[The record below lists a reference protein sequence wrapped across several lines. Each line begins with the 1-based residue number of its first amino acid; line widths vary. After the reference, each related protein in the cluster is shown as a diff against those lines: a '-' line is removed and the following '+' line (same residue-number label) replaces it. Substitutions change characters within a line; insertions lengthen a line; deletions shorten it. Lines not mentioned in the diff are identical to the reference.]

1 MSERD
6 GRITIDIEGDDSDFR
21 RSLDKTGESAG
32 KLGGILSAAG
42 GKLGSALEAAA
53 EIGVSAIRSASNAA
67 VELAK
72 QATGAYA
79 DYEQLAGGVE
89 TLFGGAM
96 DSVMSNAKKAFE
108 TAGMSM
114 NEYMETATSSAA
126 AMVASLG
133 GDQAKA
139 AKLTDVAIRD
149 MSDNSNK
156 MGTSMESIKN
166 AYAGFA
172 KQNFTMLDNLKLGYG
187 GTQAEMQRLLE
198 DAQKI
203 SGIEYN
209 MANYADVVSAIHEI
223 QTNMHI
229 SGLSAEEAAE
239 MMSKGLMTE
248 EEALEAMGTTAKEA
262 SSTISGSLGMAKA
275 AWQNVLVGVADDT
288 QDLNGLIDTFVDS
301 AVKAVGNL
309 LPRFGQAINGVGKLV
324 QGFSK
329 VLPDLTGEIVGTLP
343 SLLDAAVSAGEA
355 LLTGISSAL
364 PQLVPVVFS
373 TFGDIAEAVV
383 RIAPQIGR
391 AFMQAMD
398 TVMGAFVHNP
408 GSIQGFITS
417 LLSDIASWIVE
428 WNRSIINL
436 IIKAI
441 EIIVQNVNFAKIA
454 ETAGQIIQSL
464 IQGLTA
470 NAASLFDAAEG
481 LFDDI
486 ILAPLFSP
494 KTVKAAVDAVSGIV
508 KALVS
513 SFKTLLP
520 KIIKAASS
528 VISELSAT
536 LTDGSIINTIIDGIS
551 DIIQSIA
558 GILTDGSTLTALI
571 EAAVNVV
578 TQLCEALANSAVL
591 LVDAAIQIID
601 GFLNFLLA
609 DDNLTKLID
618 GAFGIIL
625 AIADGLITNM
635 GALITAAVEIIGKL
649 VKYFTDPENLGRL
662 TDAALAIITAIG
674 NGLISLAGTL
684 WSAAGEIVNKIVEY
698 FSNPENIASLK
709 ESGKAIL
716 SRIGEGLLTIGD
728 RLHDWFSSILETM
741 RIKIDEIDWHEL
753 GVKIITNVLDFGKS
767 AGETLADFAV
777 WWWDFFE
784 NLGAK
789 LADVDWGELGRN
801 ILGGIMQGMLN
812 LANGGS
818 WLWDKI
824 SALGSGIVDGFET
837 YFNIGSPS
845 KLMADRVGQYI
856 PQGIAVGI
864 DADADVI
871 DKQLQSTLRSLDL
884 TGIQT
889 NGFRLPPIDLT
900 GAQVSDAVF
909 TSPVREMVQTAR
921 SAEPEQP
928 GGDIIIPVQIGG
940 ETLDTVIVSAL
951 QLANARSGGRTI

>member
-32 KLGGILSAAG
+32 KLGGILSDAG
-42 GKLGSALEAAA
+42 SKLGSALEAAA
-53 EIGVSAIRSASNAA
+53 EIGVSAIRSAGNAA

-72 QATGAYA
+72 QATDAYA

-96 DSVMSNAKKAFE
+96 GTVMSNAKQAFE
-108 TAGMSM
+108 TAGMSA

-133 GDQAKA
+133 GDQVKA
-139 AKLTDVAIRD
+139 AELTDVAIRD
-149 MSDNSNK
+149 MSDNANK
-156 MGTSMESIKN
+156 MGTSLESIKN

-172 KQNFTMLDNLKLGYG
+172 KQNYTMLDNLKLGYG

-209 MANYADVVSAIHEI
+209 MANYADVVSAIHVI
-223 QTNMHI
+223 QTNMRI

-239 MMSKGLMTE
+239 MVDKGLMTQ

-301 AVKAVGNL
+301 AVKAVKNL

-329 VLPDLTGEIVGTLP
+329 VLPEVAGEIVGAIP

-364 PQLVPVVFS
+364 PQLVPTLAQTIS
-373 TFGDIAEAVV
+373 SLAQSLMSA
-383 RIAPQIGR
+383 APKIGQ
-391 AFMQAMD
+391 AFKQTLD
-398 TVMGAFVHNP
+398 TVMSEIVGNSGNIQSFFENIISGISSWTADLDKAYVNILD
-408 GSIQGFITS
+408 GINTALESIDLAGF
-417 LLSDIASWIVE
+417 AE
-428 WNRSIINL
+428 SIG
-436 IIKAI
+436 
-441 EIIVQNVNFAKIA
+441 E
-454 ETAGQIIQSL
+454 IIQSR
-464 IQGLTA
+464 INSLTA
-470 NAASLFDAAEG
+470 NLPSL
-481 LFDDI
+481 LN
-486 ILAPLFSP
+486 
-494 KTVKAAVDAVSGIV
+494 AVSGILANISKVLLSPETIQAAVKSATNIV

-513 SFKTLLP
+513 SFKVLLP
-520 KIIKAASS
+520 MVIEGISSMLSGIVAA
-528 VISELSAT
+528 LS
-536 LTDGSIINTIIDGIS
+536 DGNILSTIIDGIS
-551 DIIQSIA
+551 GIIQAIA
-558 GILTDGSTLTALI
+558 GILTDGSTLPRLI
-571 EAAVNVV
+571 GAAVQIM
-578 TQLCEALANSAVL
+578 TQLCAALANSATI

-601 GFLNFLLA
+601 GFLDFLLA
-609 DDNLTKLID
+609 DDNLTKLIE
-618 GAFGIIL
+618 GAFAIIS
-625 AIADGLITNM
+625 AIAEGLITNIET
-635 GALITAAVEIIGKL
+635 LITAAVEIIGKL
-649 VKYFTDPENLGRL
+649 VEYFTDPENLGRL

-674 NGLISLAGTL
+674 NGIISLAGTL

-698 FSNPENIASLK
+698 FANPENIASLK

-716 SRIGEGLLTIGD
+716 GRIGEGLLTVGD
-728 RLHDWFSSILETM
+728 RLHEWFSSILETM
-741 RIKIDEIDWHEL
+741 RTKMDEIDWHEL
-753 GVKIITNVLDFGKS
+753 GVKIITNILDFGKS
-767 AGETLADFAV
+767 AVGKLADFAV

-784 NLGAK
+784 SLGAK
-789 LADVDWGELGRN
+789 LADVDWGELGHN
-801 ILGGIMQGMLN
+801 ILDGIMQGMLD

-818 WLWDKI
+818 WLWSKI
-824 SALGSGIVDGFET
+824 SALGSGIVDGFKA
-837 YFNIGSPS
+837 YFGIASPS
-845 KLMADRVGQYI
+845 KLMADQIGQYI

-864 DADADVI
+864 DADTSVI
-871 DKQLQSTLRSLDL
+871 DKQLQSSLRSLDL

-889 NGFRLPPIDLT
+889 NGFHLPPIDLT
-900 GAQVSDAVF
+900 RLQVSGAMLS
-909 TSPVREMVQTAR
+909 SPVRESPQ
-921 SAEPEQP
+921 SAESLENTVQN
-928 GGDIIIPVQIGG
+928 GDIIIPVQIGG

>member
-21 RSLDKTGESAG
+21 RSLDKTGESAR

-53 EIGVSAIRSASNAA
+53 EIGVAAIRSAGNAA

-72 QATGAYA
+72 QATDAYA

-89 TLFGGAM
+89 TLFGDAM
-96 DSVMSNAKKAFE
+96 DSVMSNAQKAFE

-149 MSDNSNK
+149 MSDNANK

-187 GTQAEMQRLLE
+187 GTQEEMKRLLE

-203 SGIEYN
+203 TGIEYN
-209 MANYADVVSAIHEI
+209 MSNYADVVSAIHEI
-223 QTNMHI
+223 QTSMHI

-239 MMSKGLMTE
+239 MVDKGLMTE

-329 VLPDLTGEIVGTLP
+329 VLPDVAGEIVGTLP

-364 PQLVPVVFS
+364 PKLVPTLTQTIGS
-373 TFGDIAEAVV
+373 LAQSLLSA
-383 RIAPQIGR
+383 APQIGE
-391 AFMQAMD
+391 ALKQTLE
-398 TVMGAFVHNP
+398 TVMSEIAGNTGNIKTFLDNLISVWLSWAADFDKVFVDILDGINAAL
-408 GSIQGFITS
+408 GSIDLTGFM
-417 LLSDIASWIVE
+417 DKV
-428 WNRSIINL
+428 
-436 IIKAI
+436 
-441 EIIVQNVNFAKIA
+441 
-454 ETAGQIIQSL
+454 GGIIQNRINSL
-464 IQGLTA
+464 VATLPQLL
-470 NAASLFDAAEG
+470 N
-481 LFDDI
+481 
-486 ILAPLFSP
+486 
-494 KTVKAAVDAVSGIV
+494 AVSGIMANIV
-508 KALVS
+508 KALLAPEAIQAAVKSATNIVKALAS
-513 SFKTLLP
+513 SFKTFLP
-520 KIIKAASS
+520 IVIDGVSSMIKEIVIALGGGRSLNNIMNGISGIIQAILS
-528 VISELSAT
+528 V
-536 LTDGSIINTIIDGIS
+536 LTDGNILSAIIGVAKKIVKLLALSLENVLPMVIDVISSTISEIVTVLADG
-551 DIIQSIA
+551 DI
-558 GILTDGSTLTALI
+558 LPALI
-571 EAAVNVV
+571 DAAVNIV
-578 TQLCEALANSAVL
+578 TQLCRILSDSAVI

-601 GFLNFLLA
+601 GFLDFLLA

-618 GAFGIIL
+618 GAFAIIS

-635 GALITAAVEIIGKL
+635 ETLITAAVEIIGKL
-649 VKYFTDPENLGRL
+649 AEYFTNPENLGQMV
-662 TDAALAIITAIG
+662 DAALAIITAIG
-674 NGLISLAGTL
+674 NGLIELAGQL

-698 FSNPENIASLK
+698 FANPENIAALK

-716 SRIGEGLLTIGD
+716 DRIGEGLLTVGD
-728 RLHDWFSSILETM
+728 RLHDWFSSIFEAM
-741 RIKIDEIDWHEL
+741 RTKMDEIDWHEL
-753 GVKIITNVLDFGKS
+753 GVKIITNMLDFGKS
-767 AGETLADFAV
+767 AGGKLADFAV

-789 LADVDWGELGRN
+789 LADVDWGELGHN
-801 ILGGIMQGMLN
+801 ILEGIIQGMLN

-818 WLWDKI
+818 WLWDKV

-837 YFNIGSPS
+837 YFDIGSPS

-864 DADADVI
+864 EADTDVI
-871 DKQLQSTLRSLDL
+871 DKQLQSSH
-884 TGIQT
+884 
-889 NGFRLPPIDLT
+889 RLCHYC
-900 GAQVSDAVF
+900 
-909 TSPVREMVQTAR
+909 
-921 SAEPEQP
+921 
-928 GGDIIIPVQIGG
+928 
-940 ETLDTVIVSAL
+940 
-951 QLANARSGGRTI
+951 